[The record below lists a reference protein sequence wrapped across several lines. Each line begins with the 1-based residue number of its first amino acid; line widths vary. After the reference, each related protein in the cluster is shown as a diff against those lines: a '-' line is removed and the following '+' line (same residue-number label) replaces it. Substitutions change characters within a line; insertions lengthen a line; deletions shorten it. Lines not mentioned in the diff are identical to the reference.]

1 MANKTVQTLPTWAIA
16 NTDSNHYN
24 VPVSNRWFR
33 QTGNNYST
41 PGTFTPTIGSSAE
54 FRKENMSSSQLVE
67 AMQYGVTDPFWTDR
81 DGRNNERGFTVYRRN
96 TTIRLSFNIEI
107 NGGAGMWMPC
117 SLLYSISFRWRNSW
131 STDANWA
138 PRYVGLRVKNALTGQ
153 EKTWGS
159 GNYIAPV
166 YENIDKIYRI
176 YNKNEFYELR
186 DLGPE
191 WFIYGLIFNMR
202 TDKTDLYVNSMGKL
216 TDCRL
221 GYQVPGTD
229 SKQRMVCPR
238 EMNWRDFS
246 DLYKEGLHYY
256 Q

>member
-1 MANKTVQTLPTWAIA
+1 
-16 NTDSNHYN
+16 
-24 VPVSNRWFR
+24 
-33 QTGNNYST
+33 
-41 PGTFTPTIGSSAE
+41 
-54 FRKENMSSSQLVE
+54 
-67 AMQYGVTDPFWTDR
+67 
-81 DGRNNERGFTVYRRN
+81 
-96 TTIRLSFNIEI
+96 
-107 NGGAGMWMPC
+107 MWMPC

-138 PRYVGLRVKNALTGQ
+138 PRYVGLRVKNALTSQ

-159 GNYIAPV
+159 GNYIYPV

-186 DLGPE
+186 GLGPE
-191 WFIYGLIFNMR
+191 WFVYGLIFNMR
-202 TDKTDLYVNSMGKL
+202 TDKTDLYLNSMGKL

-221 GYQVPGTD
+221 GYKVPGTD